1 MIKVVMPQMGESI
14 AEGTII
20 KWLKA
25 AGDQVERD
33 EPLFEITTD
42 KVDTEVPSPAS
53 GVLKTI
59 LVAEGETV
67 DVGAT
72 VAEVEVA
79 DSDATVESAQSDP
92 LLTNTSQTD
101 TDSKEGDVNASA
113 HFRTKKPVQLVS
125 FKRTQRSAGMS
136 ASSETGQSFS
146 PAVLALARRENVTLK
161 TLSDIQG
168 SGHGGR
174 LTKRDV
180 EQYLKNHADDST
192 GPMVSRGSLANP
204 PAEYIYQPKPEDE
217 RVPMTP
223 VRRKIANHMSWSTK
237 ISPHATAMSECDMSH
252 VKALIERDGEQFAA
266 TAGAPLTYTVLVGEA
281 VVKALEE
288 FPALNA
294 SVVGDDIV
302 LKPAVNLSVAVAL
315 PDTGELIVP
324 VIHGANVLSR
334 VELASAIKDLAIRAR
349 SRQLKPED
357 VQGGTFTLTNPGVFG
372 GLTGTPIIN
381 QPQVAIL
388 GLGAV
393 VNRPVVV
400 DDSITIRPIMMLSLA
415 FDHRAVDGMLAF
427 QYLASVKQQLEQLS

>member
-1 MIKVVMPQMGESI
+1 MPQMGESI

-53 GVLKTI
+53 GMLKTI

-136 ASSETGQSFS
+136 TSSETGQSFS
-146 PAVLALARRENVTLK
+146 PAVLALARRENVTHK

-223 VRRKIANHMSWSTK
+223 IRRKIAKHMSWSTK
-237 ISPHATAMSECDMSH
+237 ISPHATAMNECDMSH

-281 VVKALEE
+281 VIKALEE

>member
-53 GVLKTI
+53 GMLKTI

-136 ASSETGQSFS
+136 TSSETGQSFQ
-146 PAVLALARRENVTLK
+146 PGRACV
-161 TLSDIQG
+161 G
-168 SGHGGR
+168 S
-174 LTKRDV
+174 
-180 EQYLKNHADDST
+180 A
-192 GPMVSRGSLANP
+192 
-204 PAEYIYQPKPEDE
+204 
-217 RVPMTP
+217 
-223 VRRKIANHMSWSTK
+223 
-237 ISPHATAMSECDMSH
+237 
-252 VKALIERDGEQFAA
+252 
-266 TAGAPLTYTVLVGEA
+266 
-281 VVKALEE
+281 
-288 FPALNA
+288 
-294 SVVGDDIV
+294 
-302 LKPAVNLSVAVAL
+302 
-315 PDTGELIVP
+315 
-324 VIHGANVLSR
+324 
-334 VELASAIKDLAIRAR
+334 
-349 SRQLKPED
+349 
-357 VQGGTFTLTNPGVFG
+357 
-372 GLTGTPIIN
+372 
-381 QPQVAIL
+381 
-388 GLGAV
+388 
-393 VNRPVVV
+393 
-400 DDSITIRPIMMLSLA
+400 
-415 FDHRAVDGMLAF
+415 
-427 QYLASVKQQLEQLS
+427 

>member
-1 MIKVVMPQMGESI
+1 MPQMGESI

-53 GVLKTI
+53 GMLKTI

-79 DSDATVESAQSDP
+79 DSDTTVESAQSDP

-125 FKRTQRSAGMS
+125 FKRTQRSAGRS
-136 ASSETGQSFS
+136 TSSETGQSFS

-223 VRRKIANHMSWSTK
+223 IRRKIAKHMSWSTK
-237 ISPHATAMSECDMSH
+237 ISPHATAMNECDMSH

>member
-1 MIKVVMPQMGESI
+1 MPQMGESI

-72 VAEVEVA
+72 VAEVEVT
-79 DSDATVESAQSDP
+79 DSDTTVESAQSDP
-92 LLTNTSQTD
+92 LLTNISQTD
-101 TDSKEGDVNASA
+101 TDSNEGDVNASA
-113 HFRTKKPVQLVS
+113 HFRTKQSVQLVS
-125 FKRTQRSAGMS
+125 FKRAQRSAGRS

-146 PAVLALARRENVTLK
+146 PAVLELARRENVTLE
-161 TLSDIQG
+161 TLNDIQG
-168 SGHGGR
+168 SGRGGR

-192 GPMVSRGSLANP
+192 GPMVSRGSAASP

-223 VRRKIANHMSWSTK
+223 IRLKIAKHMSWSTK
-237 ISPHATAMSECDMSH
+237 ISPHATAMNECDMSH

-281 VVKALEE
+281 VIKALEE

-427 QYLASVKQQLEQLS
+427 QYLASVKQQLEQLT

>member
-1 MIKVVMPQMGESI
+1 MPQMGESI

-72 VAEVEVA
+72 VAEVEVT
-79 DSDATVESAQSDP
+79 DSDTTVESAQSDP
-92 LLTNTSQTD
+92 LLTNTSHTD
-101 TDSKEGDVNASA
+101 TDSNEGDVNASA
-113 HFRTKKPVQLVS
+113 HFRTKQSVQLVS
-125 FKRTQRSAGMS
+125 FKRAQRSAGRS

-146 PAVLALARRENVTLK
+146 PAVLELARRENVTLE
-161 TLSDIQG
+161 TLNDIQG
-168 SGHGGR
+168 SGRGGR

-192 GPMVSRGSLANP
+192 GPMVSRGSAASP

-223 VRRKIANHMSWSTK
+223 IRRKIAKHMSWSTK
-237 ISPHATAMSECDMSH
+237 ISPHATAMNECDMSH

-281 VVKALEE
+281 VIKALEE

-427 QYLASVKQQLEQLS
+427 QYLASVKQQLEQLT

>member
-1 MIKVVMPQMGESI
+1 MPQMGESI

-42 KVDTEVPSPAS
+42 KVDTEGPSPAS

-92 LLTNTSQTD
+92 LLTNISHTD
-101 TDSKEGDVNASA
+101 TDSNEGDVNASA
-113 HFRTKKPVQLVS
+113 HFRTKQPVQLVS
-125 FKRTQRSAGMS
+125 FKRAQRSSEMS

-180 EQYLKNHADDST
+180 EQHLKNHEDDAT
-192 GPMVSRGSLANP
+192 GPMVSRSSLASP

-223 VRRKIANHMSWSTK
+223 IRRKIAKHMSWSTK
-237 ISPHATAMSECDMSH
+237 ISPHATAMNECDMSH

-281 VVKALEE
+281 VIKALEE

-334 VELASAIKDLAIRAR
+334 VELASAIKDLAIRAWA
-349 SRQLKPED
+349 RQLKPED

>member
-1 MIKVVMPQMGESI
+1 MPQMGESI

-53 GVLKTI
+53 GMLKTI

>member
-1 MIKVVMPQMGESI
+1 MPQMGESI

-72 VAEVEVA
+72 VAEVEVT
-79 DSDATVESAQSDP
+79 DSDTTVESAQSDS
-92 LLTNTSQTD
+92 LLTNISQTD
-101 TDSKEGDVNASA
+101 TDSNEGDVNASA
-113 HFRTKKPVQLVS
+113 HFRTKQSVQLVS
-125 FKRTQRSAGMS
+125 FKRAQRSAGRS

-146 PAVLALARRENVTLK
+146 PAVLELARRENVTLE
-161 TLSDIQG
+161 TLNDIQG
-168 SGHGGR
+168 SGRGGR

-192 GPMVSRGSLANP
+192 GPMVSRGSAASP

-223 VRRKIANHMSWSTK
+223 IRRKIAKHMSWSTK
-237 ISPHATAMSECDMSH
+237 ISPHATAMNECDMSH

-281 VVKALEE
+281 VIKALEE

-427 QYLASVKQQLEQLS
+427 QYLASVKQQLEQLT

>member
-1 MIKVVMPQMGESI
+1 MPQMGESI

-53 GVLKTI
+53 GMLKTI

-136 ASSETGQSFS
+136 TSSETGQSFS

-223 VRRKIANHMSWSTK
+223 IRRKIAKHMSWSTK
-237 ISPHATAMSECDMSH
+237 ISPHATAMNECDMSH

>member
-1 MIKVVMPQMGESI
+1 MVKVVMPQMGESI

-53 GVLKTI
+53 GMLKTI

-136 ASSETGQSFS
+136 TSSETGQSFS

-237 ISPHATAMSECDMSH
+237 ISPHATAMNECDMSH

-266 TAGAPLTYTVLVGEA
+266 TAGAPLTYTVLVGQA

-302 LKPAVNLSVAVAL
+302 LKSAVNLSVAVAL

>member
-1 MIKVVMPQMGESI
+1 MPQMGESI

>member
-1 MIKVVMPQMGESI
+1 MPQMGESI

-67 DVGAT
+67 DVGVT

-92 LLTNTSQTD
+92 LLTNTSHTD
-101 TDSKEGDVNASA
+101 PDSNEGDVNAAA
-113 HFRTKKPVQLVS
+113 HFRTKQPVQLVS

-146 PAVLALARRENVTLK
+146 PAVLELARRKNVTLE

-168 SGHGGR
+168 SGRGGR

-180 EQYLKNHADDST
+180 EQHLKNHEDDAT
-192 GPMVSRGSLANP
+192 GPMVSRSSLASP

-252 VKALIERDGEQFAA
+252 VKTLIERDSEQFAA

-281 VVKALEE
+281 VIKALEE

>member
-1 MIKVVMPQMGESI
+1 MPQMGESI

-53 GVLKTI
+53 GMLKTI

-79 DSDATVESAQSDP
+79 DSDTTVESAQSDP

-125 FKRTQRSAGMS
+125 FKRTQRSAGRS
-136 ASSETGQSFS
+136 TSSETGQSFS

-223 VRRKIANHMSWSTK
+223 IRRKIAKHMSWSTK
-237 ISPHATAMSECDMSH
+237 ISPHATAMNECDMSH

-281 VVKALEE
+281 VIKALEE

>member
-72 VAEVEVA
+72 VAEVEVT
-79 DSDATVESAQSDP
+79 DSDTTVESAQSDP
-92 LLTNTSQTD
+92 LLTNTSHTD
-101 TDSKEGDVNASA
+101 TDSNEGDVNASA
-113 HFRTKKPVQLVS
+113 HFRTKQSVQLVS
-125 FKRTQRSAGMS
+125 FKRAQRSAGRS

-146 PAVLALARRENVTLK
+146 PAVLELARRENVTLE
-161 TLSDIQG
+161 TLNDIQG
-168 SGHGGR
+168 SGRGGR

-192 GPMVSRGSLANP
+192 GPMVSRGSAASP

-223 VRRKIANHMSWSTK
+223 IRRKIAKHMSWSTK
-237 ISPHATAMSECDMSH
+237 ISPHATAMNECDMSH

-281 VVKALEE
+281 VIKALEE

-427 QYLASVKQQLEQLS
+427 QYLASVKQQLEQLT

>member
-1 MIKVVMPQMGESI
+1 MPQMGESI

-72 VAEVEVA
+72 VAEVEVT
-79 DSDATVESAQSDP
+79 DSDTTVESAQSDP
-92 LLTNTSQTD
+92 LLTNTSHTD
-101 TDSKEGDVNASA
+101 TDSNEGDVNASA
-113 HFRTKKPVQLVS
+113 HFRTKQSVQLVS
-125 FKRTQRSAGMS
+125 FKRAQRSAGRS

-146 PAVLALARRENVTLK
+146 PAVLELARRENVTLE
-161 TLSDIQG
+161 TLNDIQG
-168 SGHGGR
+168 SGRGGR

-192 GPMVSRGSLANP
+192 GPMVSRGSAASP

-223 VRRKIANHMSWSTK
+223 IRLKIAKHMSWSTK
-237 ISPHATAMSECDMSH
+237 ISPHATAMNECDMSH

-281 VVKALEE
+281 VIKALEE

-427 QYLASVKQQLEQLS
+427 QYLASVKQQLEQLT

>member
-42 KVDTEVPSPAS
+42 KVDTEVPSPVS

-79 DSDATVESAQSDP
+79 DSDTTVESAQSDP
-92 LLTNTSQTD
+92 LLTNTSHTD
-101 TDSKEGDVNASA
+101 TDSKQGDVNASA
-113 HFRTKKPVQLVS
+113 HFRTKQPVQLVS
-125 FKRTQRSAGMS
+125 FKRAQRSAGMS

-146 PAVLALARRENVTLK
+146 PAVLELARRENVTLE

-168 SGHGGR
+168 SGRGGR

-192 GPMVSRGSLANP
+192 GPMVSRGSLASP

-281 VVKALEE
+281 VIKALEE

-302 LKPAVNLSVAVAL
+302 LKAAVNLSVAVAL

>member
-1 MIKVVMPQMGESI
+1 MPQMGESI

-53 GVLKTI
+53 GMLKTI

-72 VAEVEVA
+72 VAEVEVT
-79 DSDATVESAQSDP
+79 DSDTTVESAQSDP
-92 LLTNTSQTD
+92 LLTNTSHTD
-101 TDSKEGDVNASA
+101 TDSNEGDVNASA

-136 ASSETGQSFS
+136 TSSETGQSFS

-223 VRRKIANHMSWSTK
+223 IRRKIAKHMSWSTK
-237 ISPHATAMSECDMSH
+237 ISPHATAMNECDMSH

-281 VVKALEE
+281 VIKALEE

>member
-53 GVLKTI
+53 GMLKTI

>member
-1 MIKVVMPQMGESI
+1 MPQMGESI

-92 LLTNTSQTD
+92 LLTNTSHTD
-101 TDSKEGDVNASA
+101 PDSNEGDVNAAA
-113 HFRTKKPVQLVS
+113 HFRTKQPVQLVS

-146 PAVLALARRENVTLK
+146 PAVLELARRKNVTLE

-168 SGHGGR
+168 SGRGGR

>member
-1 MIKVVMPQMGESI
+1 MPQMGESI

-53 GVLKTI
+53 GMLKTI

-136 ASSETGQSFS
+136 TSSETGQSFS

-192 GPMVSRGSLANP
+192 GPMVSRGSAASP

-223 VRRKIANHMSWSTK
+223 IRRKIAKHMSWSTK
-237 ISPHATAMSECDMSH
+237 ISPHATAMNECDMSH
-252 VKALIERDGEQFAA
+252 VKALIDRDGEQFAA

-281 VVKALEE
+281 VIKALEE

>member
-1 MIKVVMPQMGESI
+1 MPQMGESI

-72 VAEVEVA
+72 VAEVEVT
-79 DSDATVESAQSDP
+79 DSDTTVESAQSDP
-92 LLTNTSQTD
+92 LLTNISHTD
-101 TDSKEGDVNASA
+101 TDSNEGDVNASA
-113 HFRTKKPVQLVS
+113 HFRTKQSVQLVS
-125 FKRTQRSAGMS
+125 FKRAQRSAGRS

-146 PAVLALARRENVTLK
+146 PAVLELARRENVTLE
-161 TLSDIQG
+161 TLNDIQG
-168 SGHGGR
+168 SGRGGR

-192 GPMVSRGSLANP
+192 GPMVSRGSAVSP

-223 VRRKIANHMSWSTK
+223 IRRKIAKHMSWSTK
-237 ISPHATAMSECDMSH
+237 ISPHATAMNECDMSH

-266 TAGAPLTYTVLVGEA
+266 TAGAPLTYTVLVSEA
-281 VVKALEE
+281 VIKALEE

-427 QYLASVKQQLEQLS
+427 QYLASVKQQLEQLT

>member
-33 EPLFEITTD
+33 EPLFEINTD

-72 VAEVEVA
+72 VAEVEVT
-79 DSDATVESAQSDP
+79 DSDTTVESAQSDP
-92 LLTNTSQTD
+92 LLTNISQTD
-101 TDSKEGDVNASA
+101 TDSNEGDVNASA
-113 HFRTKKPVQLVS
+113 HFRTKQSVQLVS
-125 FKRTQRSAGMS
+125 FKRAQRSAGRS

-146 PAVLALARRENVTLK
+146 PAVLELARRENVTLE
-161 TLSDIQG
+161 TLNDIQG
-168 SGHGGR
+168 SGRGGR

-192 GPMVSRGSLANP
+192 GPMVSRGSAASP

-223 VRRKIANHMSWSTK
+223 IRRKIAKHMSWSTK
-237 ISPHATAMSECDMSH
+237 ISPHATAMNECDMSH

-281 VVKALEE
+281 VIKALEE

-427 QYLASVKQQLEQLS
+427 QYLASVKQQLEQLT

>member
-1 MIKVVMPQMGESI
+1 MVKVVMPQMGESI

-92 LLTNTSQTD
+92 LLTNTSHTD
-101 TDSKEGDVNASA
+101 TDSNEGDVNASA
-113 HFRTKKPVQLVS
+113 HFRTKQSVQLVS
-125 FKRTQRSAGMS
+125 FKRAQRSAGRS
-136 ASSETGQSFS
+136 ASGETGQSFS
-146 PAVLALARRENVTLK
+146 PAVLELARRENVTLE

-168 SGHGGR
+168 SGRGGR

-180 EQYLKNHADDST
+180 EQHLKNHEDDAT
-192 GPMVSRGSLANP
+192 GPMVSRSSLASP

-252 VKALIERDGEQFAA
+252 VKTLIERDSEQFAA

-281 VVKALEE
+281 VIKALEE

>member
-1 MIKVVMPQMGESI
+1 MPQMGESI

-53 GVLKTI
+53 GMLKTI

-92 LLTNTSQTD
+92 LLTNTSHTD
-101 TDSKEGDVNASA
+101 PDSNEGDVNAAA
-113 HFRTKKPVQLVS
+113 HFRTKQPVQLVS

-146 PAVLALARRENVTLK
+146 PAVLELARRKNVTLE

-168 SGHGGR
+168 SGRGGR

-180 EQYLKNHADDST
+180 EQHLKNHEDDAT
-192 GPMVSRGSLANP
+192 GPMVSRSSLASP

>member
-1 MIKVVMPQMGESI
+1 MPQMGESI

-72 VAEVEVA
+72 VAEVEVT
-79 DSDATVESAQSDP
+79 DSDTTVESAQSDP
-92 LLTNTSQTD
+92 LLTNTSHTD
-101 TDSKEGDVNASA
+101 TDSNEGDVNASA
-113 HFRTKKPVQLVS
+113 HFRTKQSVQLVS
-125 FKRTQRSAGMS
+125 FKRAQRSAGRS

-146 PAVLALARRENVTLK
+146 PAVLELARRENVTLE
-161 TLSDIQG
+161 TLNDIQG
-168 SGHGGR
+168 SGRGGR

-223 VRRKIANHMSWSTK
+223 IRRKIAKHMSWSTK
-237 ISPHATAMSECDMSH
+237 ISPHATAMNECDMSH

-281 VVKALEE
+281 VIKALEE

-427 QYLASVKQQLEQLS
+427 QYLASVKQQLEQLT

>member
-53 GVLKTI
+53 GMLKTI

-79 DSDATVESAQSDP
+79 DSDTTVESAQSDP

-125 FKRTQRSAGMS
+125 FKRTQRSAGRS
-136 ASSETGQSFS
+136 TSSETGQSFS

-223 VRRKIANHMSWSTK
+223 IRRKIAKHMSWSTK
-237 ISPHATAMSECDMSH
+237 ISPHATAMNECDMSH

-281 VVKALEE
+281 VIKALEE

>member
-53 GVLKTI
+53 GMLKTI

-125 FKRTQRSAGMS
+125 FKRTQRSAGRS
-136 ASSETGQSFS
+136 TSSETGQSFS

-223 VRRKIANHMSWSTK
+223 IRRKIAKHMSWSTK
-237 ISPHATAMSECDMSH
+237 ISPHATAMNECDMSH

>member
-1 MIKVVMPQMGESI
+1 MPQMGESI

-53 GVLKTI
+53 GMLKTI

-113 HFRTKKPVQLVS
+113 HFRPKKPVQLVS

-136 ASSETGQSFS
+136 TSSETGQSFS

-223 VRRKIANHMSWSTK
+223 IRRKIAKHMSWSTK
-237 ISPHATAMSECDMSH
+237 ISPHATAMSECDMTH

-281 VVKALEE
+281 VIKALEE

-334 VELASAIKDLAIRAR
+334 AELASAIKDLAIRAR

-427 QYLASVKQQLEQLS
+427 QYLASVKQQLEQLT

>member
-72 VAEVEVA
+72 VAEVEVT
-79 DSDATVESAQSDP
+79 DSDTTVESAQSDP
-92 LLTNTSQTD
+92 LLTNISQTD
-101 TDSKEGDVNASA
+101 TDSNEGDVNASA
-113 HFRTKKPVQLVS
+113 HFRTKQSVQLVS
-125 FKRTQRSAGMS
+125 FKRAQRSAGRS

-146 PAVLALARRENVTLK
+146 PAVLELARRENVTLE
-161 TLSDIQG
+161 TLNDIQG
-168 SGHGGR
+168 SGRGGR

-192 GPMVSRGSLANP
+192 GPMVSRGSAASP

-223 VRRKIANHMSWSTK
+223 IRLKIAKHMSWSTK
-237 ISPHATAMSECDMSH
+237 ISPHATAMNECDMSH

-281 VVKALEE
+281 VIKALEE

-427 QYLASVKQQLEQLS
+427 QYLASVKQQLEQLT

>member
-53 GVLKTI
+53 GMLKTI

-136 ASSETGQSFS
+136 TSSETGQSFS

-223 VRRKIANHMSWSTK
+223 IRRKIAKHMSWSTK
-237 ISPHATAMSECDMSH
+237 ISPHATAMNECDMSH

>member
-53 GVLKTI
+53 GMLKTI

-136 ASSETGQSFS
+136 TSSETGQSFS

-223 VRRKIANHMSWSTK
+223 VRRKIAKHMSWSTK
-237 ISPHATAMSECDMSH
+237 ISPHATAMNECDMSH

>member
-1 MIKVVMPQMGESI
+1 MPQMGESI

-53 GVLKTI
+53 GMLKTI

-136 ASSETGQSFS
+136 TSSETGQSFS

-174 LTKRDV
+174 LTKRDF
-180 EQYLKNHADDST
+180 EKYLKNHADDST
-192 GPMVSRGSLANP
+192 GPMVSRGSAASP

-223 VRRKIANHMSWSTK
+223 IRRKIAKHMSWSTK
-237 ISPHATAMSECDMSH
+237 ISPHATAMNECDMSH

-427 QYLASVKQQLEQLS
+427 QYLASVKQQLEQLT

>member
-72 VAEVEVA
+72 VAEVEVT
-79 DSDATVESAQSDP
+79 DSDTTVESAQSDP

-136 ASSETGQSFS
+136 TSSETGQSFS

-223 VRRKIANHMSWSTK
+223 FRRKIAKHMSWSTK
-237 ISPHATAMSECDMSH
+237 ISPHATAMNECDMSH

-281 VVKALEE
+281 VIKALEE

>member
-72 VAEVEVA
+72 VAEVEVT
-79 DSDATVESAQSDP
+79 DSDTTVESAQSDP
-92 LLTNTSQTD
+92 LLTNISHTD
-101 TDSKEGDVNASA
+101 TDSNEGDVNASA
-113 HFRTKKPVQLVS
+113 HFRTKQSVQLVS
-125 FKRTQRSAGMS
+125 FKRAQRSAGRS

-146 PAVLALARRENVTLK
+146 PAVLELARRENVTLE
-161 TLSDIQG
+161 TLNDIQG
-168 SGHGGR
+168 SGRGGR

-192 GPMVSRGSLANP
+192 GPMVSRGSAASP

-223 VRRKIANHMSWSTK
+223 IRRKIAKHMSWSTK
-237 ISPHATAMSECDMSH
+237 ISPHATAMNECDMSH

-281 VVKALEE
+281 VIKALEE

-427 QYLASVKQQLEQLS
+427 QYLASVKQQLEQLT

>member
-1 MIKVVMPQMGESI
+1 MVKVVMPQMGESI

-101 TDSKEGDVNASA
+101 PDSNEGDVNAAA
-113 HFRTKKPVQLVS
+113 HFRTKQPVQLVS

-146 PAVLALARRENVTLK
+146 PAVLELARRKNVTLE

-168 SGHGGR
+168 SGRGGR

-180 EQYLKNHADDST
+180 EQHLKNHEDDAT
-192 GPMVSRGSLANP
+192 GPMVSRSSLASP

-252 VKALIERDGEQFAA
+252 VKTLIERDSEQFAA

-281 VVKALEE
+281 VIKALEE

>member
-25 AGDQVERD
+25 AGDQVDRD

-79 DSDATVESAQSDP
+79 DSDAAVEAAQSDALP
-92 LLTNTSQTD
+92 SNTSHAD
-101 TDSKEGDVNASA
+101 TDSNEGDVNASG
-113 HFRTKKPVQLVS
+113 HFRNKQPVELVS
-125 FKRTQRSAGMS
+125 FKRTQRTAGVS
-136 ASSETGQSFS
+136 ASSETDRSFS
-146 PAVLALARRENVTLK
+146 PAVLELARRENVTLE
-161 TLSDIQG
+161 TLSDIPG
-168 SGHGGR
+168 SGRGGR

-192 GPMVSRGSLANP
+192 GPMISRDSLASP

-223 VRRKIANHMSWSTK
+223 VRRKIADHMSWSTK
-237 ISPHATAMSECDMSH
+237 ISPHATAMSECDMSQ

-266 TAGAPLTYTVLVGEA
+266 TVGAPLTYTVLVGEA
-281 VVKALEE
+281 VVKALGE

-334 VELASAIKDLAIRAR
+334 AELATAIKDLAIRAR
-349 SRQLKPED
+349 SRQLKPQD

-427 QYLASVKQQLEQLS
+427 QYLASVKQQLEQLT